1 MPDEVSQTASPLDRA
16 RAALRGRSLL
26 RNSVWIIATTGVNSL
41 LGYVFWIV
49 VARSYE
55 ADEVGLASALIA
67 AMSLLAA
74 VVNLGTS
81 AALVQ
86 RLPTLHDDV
95 EWSRTTTAS
104 MVTATVAGLGM
115 ALLAALVVLPAITH
129 RLDVVGS
136 RPAYTVVFVI
146 GVALWSLSVISD
158 YLFIAERRTENMF
171 VRNLVFGLV
180 KLGAVAVIAATGAR
194 TSLGIFGAW
203 VGASAIALGV
213 AFIVLVPR
221 LAHRYRPTLAGVRGE
236 IRAMGGS
243 YAGNYL
249 ISLGN
254 QLGVFLLPVVVVTRL
269 SATDNAY
276 FYVAWLLGGAF
287 FIISSAVGSALFAE
301 GTHDP
306 GELPQQTRSSVRIT
320 AALLGPAMLFFFVAA
335 GWLLGLFGE
344 EYADHATTLLIVLT
358 ASAVPDAITNLYVGR
373 LRAEGRLG
381 FPAVMTMC
389 MAVVTVTTAWILLP
403 GMGLTGAGVA
413 WLVGQSAGSAACLV
427 HALRRRT
434 PARAV

>member
-1 MPDEVSQTASPLDRA
+1 MTGEVTPPDSLLVRA
-16 RAALRGRSLL
+16 RAAAESHSLL
-26 RNSVWIIATTGVNSL
+26 RNSAWIMATTGVNSL

-49 VARSYE
+49 VARTYH
-55 ADEVGLASALIA
+55 ADDVGLASALIA

-86 RLPTLHDDV
+86 RLPRLTDDA

-104 MVTATVAGLGM
+104 IVTGTVAGLVLALVA
-115 ALLAALVVLPAITH
+115 ALLVLPAVTD
-129 RLDVVGS
+129 RLDVVADDG
-136 RPAYTVVFVI
+136 AYTAVFVV
-146 GVALWSLSVISD
+146 GVALWSLSVIAD
-158 YLFIAERRTENMF
+158 YVFIAERRTENMF
-171 VRNLVFGLV
+171 LRNVMFGLL
-180 KLGAVAVIAATGAR
+180 KLVAVIAIGATGAR
-194 TSLGIFGAW
+194 TAFGIFGSW
-203 VGASAIALGV
+203 VGAGAL
-213 AFIVLVPR
+213 ALALTFALLVPR
-221 LAHRYRPTLAGVRGE
+221 LGRHYRPTLAGVGAE
-236 IRAMGGS
+236 IRAMRGA

-269 SATDNAY
+269 SATENAY

-306 GELPQQTRSSVRIT
+306 AALPGQSRAAVRIT
-320 AALLGPAMLFFFVAA
+320 AILLGPAMVFFFAAA
-335 GWLLGLFGE
+335 GWLLGLFGHA
-344 EYADHATTLLIVLT
+344 YAHHATTLLIVLT

-373 LRAEGRLG
+373 QRAEGRLRM
-381 FPAVMTMC
+381 PAAMTMC

-403 GMGLTGAGVA
+403 PMGLTGAGIG
-413 WLVGQSAGSAACLV
+413 WLAGQTFGSAVCLV
-427 HALRRRT
+427 DALRRRA
-434 PARAV
+434 PVRAA